1 MSRINFIGGGQMYQP
16 AMFREVN
23 QAVLHELI
31 RDFPFATVMVMHSDG
46 VEISHL
52 PLVLDTTKQKL
63 IGHIAKANPLVK
75 ILSSAAAAV
84 TVIFNGEH
92 GYISPSYYLQPEQN
106 VPTWN
111 YAVVHALGVI
121 SLISDE
127 NKLMEILDHL
137 QSLYDVTT
145 TDWSNPKMS
154 NKLKGISGFEIN
166 IRELQGKF
174 KLSQNKETDEQK
186 HLVQQLAKSNSTSD
200 VKLAEF
206 MQNYLSLES

>member
-1 MSRINFIGGGQMYQP
+1 MYQP

-63 IGHIAKANPLVK
+63 IGHIAKANPLFK
-75 ILSSAAAAV
+75 ILSAAAAAV

-92 GYISPSYYLQPEQN
+92 GYISPSYYLQPEQS

-121 SLISDE
+121 SLITDE
-127 NKLMEILDHL
+127 NRLMEILDHL
-137 QSLYDVTT
+137 QSQHDVTT

-154 NKLKGISGFEIN
+154 AQLKGISGIEID
-166 IRELQGKF
+166 IQELQGKF
-174 KLSQNKETDEQK
+174 KLSQNRTIDN
-186 HLVQQLAKSNSTSD
+186 QQHIMQNLAKSNLTSD

-206 MQNYLSLES
+206 MQDYLGIKPELIKS

>member
-1 MSRINFIGGGQMYQP
+1 MYQP

-31 RDFPFATVMVMHSDG
+31 RDFSFATVMVMHSDG

-52 PLVLDTTKQKL
+52 PLVLETTKQKL
-63 IGHIAKANPLVK
+63 IGHIAKANPLFK
-75 ILSSAAAAV
+75 ILSAAAAAV

-92 GYISPSYYLQPEQN
+92 GYISPSYYLQPEQS

-121 SLISDE
+121 SLITDE
-127 NKLMEILDHL
+127 NRLMEILDHL
-137 QSLYDVTT
+137 QSQHDVTT

-154 NKLKGISGFEIN
+154 AQLKGISGIEID
-166 IRELQGKF
+166 IQELQGKF
-174 KLSQNKETDEQK
+174 KLSQNRTIDN
-186 HLVQQLAKSNSTSD
+186 QQHIIQNLAKSKLTSD

-206 MQNYLSLES
+206 MQDYLGIKPELIKS

>member
-1 MSRINFIGGGQMYQP
+1 MYQP

-31 RDFPFATVMVMHSDG
+31 RDFPFATVVVMHSDG

-75 ILSSAAAAV
+75 ILNSAEAMV

-111 YAVVHALGVI
+111 YAVVHVSGEI
-121 SLISDE
+121 SLITDE
-127 NKLMEILDHL
+127 ARLMDILDHL
-137 QSLYDVTT
+137 QSQYDATT

-154 NKLKGISGFEIN
+154 AQLKGISGFEIN
-166 IRELQGKF
+166 ICEVNGKF

-206 MQNYLSLES
+206 MQDYLSIKSSSKENIV

>member
-1 MSRINFIGGGQMYQP
+1 MYQP

-31 RDFPFATVMVMHSDG
+31 RDFSFATVMVMHSDG

-63 IGHIAKANPLVK
+63 IGHIAKANPLFK
-75 ILSSAAAAV
+75 ILSAAAAAV

-92 GYISPSYYLQPEQN
+92 GYISPSYYLQPEQS

-121 SLISDE
+121 SLITDE
-127 NKLMEILDHL
+127 NRLMEILDHL
-137 QSLYDVTT
+137 QSQHDVTT

-154 NKLKGISGFEIN
+154 AQLKGISGFEIN

-174 KLSQNKETDEQK
+174 KLSQNRTIDN
-186 HLVQQLAKSNSTSD
+186 QQHIIQNLAKSKLTSD

-206 MQNYLSLES
+206 MQDYLSLEL

>member
-1 MSRINFIGGGQMYQP
+1 MYQP

-111 YAVVHALGVI
+111 YAVVHVSGEI
-121 SLISDE
+121 SLITDE
-127 NKLMEILDHL
+127 ARLMDILDRL
-137 QSLYDVTT
+137 QLQYDVKT

-166 IRELQGKF
+166 IRELRGKF

-206 MQNYLSLES
+206 MQDYLSLKSSIKENIV

>member
-1 MSRINFIGGGQMYQP
+1 MYQP

-31 RDFPFATVMVMHSDG
+31 RDFPFATMVVIHSAG
-46 VEISHL
+46 VEISHV
-52 PLVLDTTKQKL
+52 PLVLDATKQKL
-63 IGHIAKANPLVK
+63 IGNVAKANPLAK
-75 ILSSAAAAV
+75 ILSLASAAV
-84 TVIFNGEH
+84 TVVFNGEH

-111 YAVVHALGVI
+111 YAVVHVYGEI
-121 SLISDE
+121 SLITDE
-127 NKLMEILDHL
+127 ARLMDILDHL
-137 QSLYDVTT
+137 QSQYDATT

-154 NKLKGISGFEIN
+154 AQLKGISGFEIN
-166 IRELQGKF
+166 ICEVNGKF

-206 MQNYLSLES
+206 MQDYLSIKSSSKENIV